1 MEEIQNY
8 TTLLIRNWTEDENIT
23 ADVSYSDLKSEPFY
37 ILAIDLIKYCLPI
50 IIFIGTFGNVMS
62 FLIMVQREMRQT
74 STFFYL
80 ATLAV
85 ADTVV
90 LYISAFKTWIM
101 VLTGFELLHQ
111 GPAACKL
118 SIFTTQF
125 CVHFSAWLIV
135 AVTVERFLAVWFP
148 LRATTMCN
156 LARAKFVTVMIAMIF
171 ILINSHIFWTAKL
184 HTFRNGQVKC
194 VPYAYENIVC
204 KVFPW
209 IYLVLYS
216 FLPVLVLLL
225 FNSLIIVNLIKS
237 KPLFQA
243 MTKNDQQARCD
254 HQKLAVCL
262 LVISFTW
269 IITTMPRPLYPL
281 FMEKPRSTTAQAE
294 AVFIRTVCFLLM
306 YINHAV
312 NFFIYGLTGQRFRME
327 LKRFLCR
334 VHLRKQQPKP
344 RLTFKS
350 SGSGQESSLPL
361 VSTPQ
366 TEMATF
372 AWCYCIDRYM
382 CIGIVQLLF
391 TFVANVVKSSIFL
404 SNLL

>member
-372 AWCYCIDRYM
+372 AWCYFIDRYM
-382 CIGIVQLLF
+382 RIGIVQLLF
-391 TFVANVVKSSIFL
+391 TFVANIVKSSIFL

>member
-50 IIFIGTFGNVMS
+50 IIFIGTFGNAMS

-372 AWCYCIDRYM
+372 AWCLFIDRYM
-382 CIGIVQLLF
+382 CRGIVQLLF
-391 TFVANVVKSSIFL
+391 TFVANIVKSSIFL

>member
-1 MEEIQNY
+1 MSFQSNKWKICDKAYLILGYLASMEEIQNY
-8 TTLLIRNWTEDENIT
+8 TVLLTRNWTENVNIT
-23 ADVSYSDLKSEPFY
+23 TNVSYGDLKSEPFY
-37 ILAIDLIKYCLPI
+37 VLAIDLIKYCLPI
-50 IIFIGTFGNVMS
+50 IIFIGTFGNVLS

-85 ADTVV
+85 ADTIV
-90 LYISAFKTWIM
+90 LYISAFKTWITVM
-101 VLTGFELLHQ
+101 TGFELLHQ
-111 GPAACKL
+111 GPAACKI
-118 SIFTTQF
+118 SIFMTQF

-171 ILINSHIFWTAKL
+171 ILINSHVFWTAKL
-184 HTFRNGQVKC
+184 HTFHNGQVKC

-243 MTKNDQQARCD
+243 MTKKDQQARCD

-269 IITTMPRPLYPL
+269 IITTMPRPLYPFFL
-281 FMEKPRSTTAQAE
+281 AKPTSIAAQAQ
-294 AVFIRTVCFLLM
+294 AVLIRTVCFLLM

-312 NFFIYGLTGQRFRME
+312 NFFIYGMTGQRFRME

-372 AWCYCIDRYM
+372 AWWYFIDRFM
-382 CIGIVQLLF
+382 L
-391 TFVANVVKSSIFL
+391 
-404 SNLL
+404 

>member
-1 MEEIQNY
+1 MDEMKNNTESFFD
-8 TTLLIRNWTEDENIT
+8 NWTGNANETKHSFSSN
-23 ADVSYSDLKSEPFY
+23 LKSEPLY
-37 ILAIDLIKYCLPI
+37 VLATDLIRYCLPI
-50 IIFIGTFGNVMS
+50 IIFVGTFGNVLS

-90 LYISAFKTWIM
+90 LYLSAFKTWIT

-111 GPAACKL
+111 NPASCKIL
-118 SIFTTQF
+118 IFLTQF

-148 LRATTMCN
+148 LRATTMCS
-156 LARAKFVTVMIAMIF
+156 LARAKFVTVVIAMVF
-171 ILINSHIFWTAKL
+171 FLINSHVFWTAEL
-184 HTFRNGQVKC
+184 RTFRNGQVKC
-194 VPYAYENIVC
+194 MPYAYENVAC

-225 FNSLIIVNLIKS
+225 FNTLIIVSLIKN

-243 MTKNDQQARCD
+243 MTKTDQQMRYD
-254 HQKLAVCL
+254 HQKLAICL

-269 IITTMPRPLYPL
+269 IITTMPRPIYPL
-281 FMEKPRSTTAQAE
+281 FMKKPKTIEEQAGT
-294 AVFIRTVCFLLM
+294 VLVRTLCFILM
-306 YINHAV
+306 YVNHAV

-327 LKRFLCR
+327 LRRFLCR

-350 SGSGQESSLPL
+350 SGSGSGQESSFPL

-372 AWCYCIDRYM
+372 A
-382 CIGIVQLLF
+382 
-391 TFVANVVKSSIFL
+391 
-404 SNLL
+404 

>member
-8 TTLLIRNWTEDENIT
+8 TTLLIRNWTEDENYT

-372 AWCYCIDRYM
+372 A
-382 CIGIVQLLF
+382 
-391 TFVANVVKSSIFL
+391 
-404 SNLL
+404 

>member
-1 MEEIQNY
+1 
-8 TTLLIRNWTEDENIT
+8 
-23 ADVSYSDLKSEPFY
+23 
-37 ILAIDLIKYCLPI
+37 
-50 IIFIGTFGNVMS
+50 MS

-85 ADTVV
+85 ADTGV
-90 LYISAFKTWIM
+90 LYISAFKTWIT
-101 VLTGFELLHQ
+101 VLTGYELLHQ
-111 GPAACKL
+111 SDAACKIL
-118 SIFTTQF
+118 IFLTHF
-125 CVHFSAWLIV
+125 FVHFSAWLIV

-148 LRATTMCN
+148 LRATTMCS
-156 LARAKFVTVMIAMIF
+156 LARAKFVTVIIAMIF
-171 ILINSHIFWTAKL
+171 ILINSHIFWTAEL
-184 HTFRNGQVKC
+184 YSLPSGQVRC
-194 VPYAYENIVC
+194 MSYAYENLVC

-209 IYLVLYS
+209 IYLILYS
-216 FLPVLVLLL
+216 FLPVLVLFL
-225 FNSLIIVNLIKS
+225 FNTLIIVSLVKN

-243 MTKNDQQARCD
+243 MTKTDQQMRYD
-254 HQKLAVCL
+254 HQKLAICL

-269 IITTMPRPLYPL
+269 IVTTMPRPLYRF
-281 FMEKPRSTTAQAE
+281 FMEKPKNIEKQAE
-294 AVFIRTVCFLLM
+294 AVFVRTLCFMLM

-327 LKRFLCR
+327 LRRFLCR

-350 SGSGQESSLPL
+350 SGSGSGQESSFPL

-372 AWCYCIDRYM
+372 A
-382 CIGIVQLLF
+382 
-391 TFVANVVKSSIFL
+391 
-404 SNLL
+404 

>member
-1 MEEIQNY
+1 MEEDFANY
-8 TTLLIRNWTEDENIT
+8 TVYLDRNWTKDFNIT
-23 ADVSYSDLKSEPFY
+23 EDAPYRDLQSEPFY
-37 ILAIDLIKYCLPI
+37 VLAINLIKYCLPI
-50 IIFIGTFGNVMS
+50 IIFVGTFGNVMS
-62 FLIMVQREMRQT
+62 FLIMVQREIRQT

-111 GPAACKL
+111 STAACKI
-118 SIFTTQF
+118 SIFLTQF

-184 HTFRNGQVKC
+184 HTLHNGQVKC
-194 VPYAYENIVC
+194 MSYAYENIVC

-225 FNSLIIVNLIKS
+225 FNTLIIVNLAKS

-243 MTKNDQQARCD
+243 MTKNDQQTRYD

-269 IITTMPRPLYPL
+269 IVTTMPRPLYPF
-281 FMEKPRSTTAQAE
+281 FMEKPRTVSEQAE
-294 AVFIRTVCFLLM
+294 TVFIRTLCFLLM
-306 YINHAV
+306 YVNHAV

-327 LKRFLCR
+327 LRRFLCR

-350 SGSGQESSLPL
+350 SGSGSGQESSLPL

-372 AWCYCIDRYM
+372 A
-382 CIGIVQLLF
+382 
-391 TFVANVVKSSIFL
+391 
-404 SNLL
+404 